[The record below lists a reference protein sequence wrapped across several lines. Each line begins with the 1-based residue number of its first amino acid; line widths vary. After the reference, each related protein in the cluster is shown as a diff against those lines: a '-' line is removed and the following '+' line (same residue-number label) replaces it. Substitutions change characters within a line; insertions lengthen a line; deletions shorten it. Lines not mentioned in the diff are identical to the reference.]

1 MKASELLNAAIPHYG
16 NDDYMC
22 HVLSGLAE
30 GDEYPEVLK
39 NLKYHIDS
47 ILATQDTITLMNYMW
62 YTNTEYHELENT
74 HGHYSEQCHNM
85 RIQFWRD
92 MVNELQAAGL

>member
-22 HVLSGLAE
+22 HVLNDLAE
-30 GDEYPEVLK
+30 GDEHPEVREE
-39 NLKYHIDS
+39 LKYRIDS
-47 ILATQDTITLMNYMW
+47 LLATQDTITLMNYMH
-62 YTNTEYHELENT
+62 YTNDIYYVLNENY
-74 HGHYSEQCHNM
+74 GHQSEQCHNM

-92 MVNELQAAGL
+92 MVNDLQAAGL